1 MAKCWQEGH
10 TVRVVRREP
19 YITGAAKIL
28 PLHNLQRR
36 EARP

>member
-1 MAKCWQEGH
+1 MLEEGH
-10 TVRVVRREP
+10 TVRVIRREP

-28 PLHNLQRR
+28 PLHILQRR